1 MEGKKHVPILL
12 GIIVI
17 AVFSVSMF
25 MLWPQRDGVFWIT
38 YLFIL
43 LGVIGV
49 TVNVVM
55 MKTDNLHFASNLTL
69 VTISV
74 VYLIAC
80 VVASIVAVA
89 WLHTGTVGYVVL
101 HIILFAIFLCIW
113 LIGRSMVSYI
123 NKQD

>member
-1 MEGKKHVPILL
+1 VEGKKSVFILL

-49 TVNVVM
+49 TVNMVM
-55 MKTDNLHFASNLTL
+55 MRTDNLHFASNLTL

-89 WLHTGTVGYVVL
+89 WLHMGTVGYVVL
-101 HIILFAIFLCIW
+101 HIILFAVFLCIW